1 MRRFRKLQAITR
13 ILITFLVFE
22 IVLGLFLYFLVPY
35 ALGQFSFG
43 MGYSGLGQ
51 DSGLSVQALPLNTYV
66 FSLDF
71 YVGCIIA
78 VLSLVVL
85 FASLFSLKA
94 GVIFLALFG
103 FLAVVFSGYSWL
115 SSYSSSLDVFASPIL
130 TEISLFFALV
140 FYGSEIRLA
149 R

>member
-1 MRRFRKLQAITR
+1 MTR
-13 ILITFLVFE
+13 VLITFLVFE

-35 ALGQFSFG
+35 TLGQFSFT
-43 MGYSGLGQ
+43 MAYSGVGQ

-85 FASLFSLKA
+85 LASLFSFRSSI
-94 GVIFLALFG
+94 IFLALFG
-103 FLAVVFSGYSWL
+103 FLAVVFSGYAWL
-115 SSYSSSLDVFASPIL
+115 SSYSSSLNVIASPIL
-130 TEISLFFALV
+130 TEVGLFFALI
-140 FYGSEIRLA
+140 FYGSELRVIR
-149 R
+149 